1 MYRYLIAAAL
11 ATVLAVA
18 PLGSVRA
25 DAAPPSKDDVV
36 AQVKKGIAFYKS
48 AGRDKA
54 IAEFNNKDGQFA
66 KGEDYIDVHD
76 VAGNCVAHPTT
87 PSLVGLN
94 RLEAAD
100 PAGKKFIKEIVD
112 ETKAG
117 KSSGW
122 SSYQRKNPVSGK
134 VENKLAY
141 WEVYDGLIFKAGTY
155 DPNAK

>member
-1 MYRYLIAAAL
+1 MLRNLSAAL
-11 ATVLAVA
+11 LGLMLAVT
-18 PLGSVRA
+18 PLGSA
-25 DAAPPSKDDVV
+25 FAEGAPSKDEVV

-48 AGRDKA
+48 VGKEKA
-54 IAEFNNKDGQFA
+54 LAEFNNKEGQFA

-76 VAGNCVAHPTT
+76 VGGTCVAHPVTQ
-87 PSLVGLN
+87 SLVGLN

-100 PAGKKFIKEIVD
+100 PSGKKFIKEIVD
-112 ETKAG
+112 AA
-117 KSSGW
+117 KSKPSGW
-122 SSYQRKNPVSGK
+122 INYQRKNPVDGK

>member
-1 MYRYLIAAAL
+1 MFRSMTAAL
-11 ATVLAVA
+11 LGLMLVVA
-18 PLGSVRA
+18 PLAQVRA
-25 DAAPPSKDDVV
+25 EGAPSKDEVV

-48 AGRDKA
+48 VGKDKA
-54 IAEFNNKDGQFA
+54 LAEFNNKEGQFA

-76 VAGNCVAHPTT
+76 VGGTCVAHPVTQ
-87 PSLVGLN
+87 SLVGLN

-100 PAGKKFIKEIVD
+100 PSGKKFIAEIVAAAK
-112 ETKAG
+112 TKP
-117 KSSGW
+117 SGW
-122 SSYQRKNPVSGK
+122 VSYQRKNPVDGK

>member
-1 MYRYLIAAAL
+1 MYRSLTAAL
-11 ATVLAVA
+11 LGLMLAFA
-18 PLGSVRA
+18 PFGYTRA
-25 DAAPPSKDDVV
+25 EGAPSKDEVV

-48 AGRDKA
+48 VGKEKA
-54 IAEFNNKDGQFA
+54 IAEFNNKEGQFA

-76 VAGNCVAHPTT
+76 VGGNCVAHPVT

-112 ETKAG
+112 AA
-117 KSSGW
+117 KSKPSGW
-122 SSYQRKNPVSGK
+122 VTYQRKNPVDGK

>member
-1 MYRYLIAAAL
+1 MIRKFIAAL
-11 ATVLAVA
+11 LGLTLAVA
-18 PLGSVRA
+18 PLGIA
-25 DAAPPSKDDVV
+25 LAEGAPSKDEVV

-48 AGRDKA
+48 VGKDKA

-76 VAGNCVAHPTT
+76 VGGTCVAHPTT

-112 ETKAG
+112 AAKS

-122 SSYQRKNPVSGK
+122 VTYQRKNPVSGK

-141 WEVYDGLIFKAGTY
+141 WEVHDGLIFKAGTY

>member
-1 MYRYLIAAAL
+1 MFRTLIAAGFAL
-11 ATVLAVA
+11 VLAAA
-18 PLGSVRA
+18 PLGAARA
-25 DAAPPSKDDVV
+25 DGAAPSKDEVV

-48 AGRDKA
+48 AGKDKA
-54 IAEFNNKDGQFA
+54 IAEFNNKEGQFA

-112 ETKAG
+112 AA
-117 KSSGW
+117 KSKPSGW
-122 SSYQRKNPVSGK
+122 LTYQRKNPVSGK
-134 VENKLAY
+134 IENKLAY